1 MISED
6 RLSQI
11 ASNPDS
17 HDAEVVTMAKEL
29 LQLRRSLGEPWAVVQ
44 PLGELYV
51 EDGNAAMIW
60 PVSLAERGDV
70 CLYRLD
76 RRASAPNVTPSASEQ
91 RGLRKKIPAQK

>member
-11 ASNPDS
+11 MENPDS
-17 HDAEVVTMAKEL
+17 HEAEVVAMAQEL
-29 LQLRRSLGEPWAVVQ
+29 LQLRRTLGVPWAVVQ

-60 PVSLAERGDV
+60 PASQAERGDV
-70 CLYRLD
+70 FLYRLEKPSPGAD
-76 RRASAPNVTPSASEQ
+76 AATPAAKP
-91 RGLRKKIPAQK
+91 RVRRKKLPALK